1 LLGEQRP
8 RLGKQIKT
16 KLVWSLSFIQTEDKN
31 KTRKKVRGSSKER
44 HSQSKKKNESGS
56 KFSNQRG
63 GLFGSLCEAVRLTSA
78 ASTRRFKVLGVPGTE
93 MLVRRK

>member
-1 LLGEQRP
+1 LVPFVHTNGRQ
-8 RLGKQIKT
+8 KQNEEK
-16 KLVWSLSFIQTEDKN
+16 SARFFE
-31 KTRKKVRGSSKER
+31 RAAFSK
-44 HSQSKKKNESGS
+44 QKKNESGS